1 MVPSTLSP
9 IATDSILYSIMSW
22 RLPEFCT
29 MRATMGRKGR
39 RSMCSMY
46 TRCPAIS
53 DERRV
58 ERICVIKTLKKC
70 NQRETKETN
79 LELDTSAE
87 KARRG
92 ISGGERIYGKEAKH
106 SNLASCSNSGKKAS
120 DNLLYLIYIALPL
133 LPSKLTYTSIN
144 NQKGKWVYR

>member
-92 ISGGERIYGKEAKH
+92 ISGGENMEKKQNILIWPPVPTAARKHQTTFCIYT
-106 SNLASCSNSGKKAS
+106 
-120 DNLLYLIYIALPL
+120 YIALPL
-133 LPSKLTYTSIN
+133 LPSKLT
-144 NQKGKWVYR
+144 